1 MKVIRGP
8 TKMIGDAGST
18 EIRVCS
24 VIVIS
29 VIIIK
34 QKTDICCS
42 SAAAAADD
50 DDDGGGGGDDGDD
63 DSDSDSADSAYH
75 PHEHVTI
82 FCTHLDAK
90 TCTDAPRFHPCGLSG
105 HHPNPWKSRFTN
117 KNHQHK
123 ILPQKNTCSVQMCTR
138 VPLSIYISIVVTHH
152 FSPAF
157 LSLP

>member
-1 MKVIRGP
+1 
-8 TKMIGDAGST
+8 MIGDAGST

-50 DDDGGGGGDDGDD
+50 DDDDGGGGGGDDGDD
-63 DSDSDSADSAYH
+63 DSDSDSVDSAYH

-105 HHPNPWKSRFTN
+105 HHPN
-117 KNHQHK
+117 
-123 ILPQKNTCSVQMCTR
+123 L
-138 VPLSIYISIVVTHH
+138 
-152 FSPAF
+152 
-157 LSLP
+157 